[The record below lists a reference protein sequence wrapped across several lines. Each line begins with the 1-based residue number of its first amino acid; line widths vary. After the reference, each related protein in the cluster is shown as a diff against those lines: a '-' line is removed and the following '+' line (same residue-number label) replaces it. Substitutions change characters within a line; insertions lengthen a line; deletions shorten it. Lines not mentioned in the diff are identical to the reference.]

1 MRKSNKFNKS
11 SEIDEK
17 FVKVYASEKNC
28 EQISKDIDRL
38 FPNHKEGGAFIHT
51 GILLDE
57 NTSTSKMV
65 KGEST
70 GMVLERGNFDWT
82 PEELAV
88 ARAKGIVINE

>member
-1 MRKSNKFNKS
+1 M
-11 SEIDEK
+11 
-17 FVKVYASEKNC
+17 KVYASEKNC

>member
-1 MRKSNKFNKS
+1 MK
-11 SEIDEK
+11 
-17 FVKVYASEKNC
+17 VKASENSA

-57 NTSTSKMV
+57 HTSTSKMY
-65 KGEST
+65 KGKQG
-70 GMVLERGNFDWT
+70 GMVLEKGNFDWT

-88 ARAKGIVINE
+88 ARAKGIIVNQ

>member
-1 MRKSNKFNKS
+1 MKVFS
-11 SEIDEK
+11 SD
-17 FVKVYASEKNC
+17 KNA

-57 NTSTSKMV
+57 NTSTSKV
-65 KGEST
+65 YEGKQS

-88 ARAKGIVINE
+88 ARAKGIQINE

>member
-1 MRKSNKFNKS
+1 
-11 SEIDEK
+11 
-17 FVKVYASEKNC
+17 VKVYASEKNC

>member
-1 MRKSNKFNKS
+1 MKVFS
-11 SEIDEK
+11 SD
-17 FVKVYASEKNC
+17 KNA

-57 NTSTSKMV
+57 NTSTSKV
-65 KGEST
+65 YKGKQS

-88 ARAKGIVINE
+88 ARAKGIQINE

>member
-1 MRKSNKFNKS
+1 M
-11 SEIDEK
+11 
-17 FVKVYASEKNC
+17 KVYASEKNC
-28 EQISKDIDRL
+28 EQISKDIDRV